1 MDYYIILRPLIG
13 AGIGYVTNWIA
24 VKMMFRP
31 LKPVKIGKLT
41 LPFTPGIIPKNKE
54 RIAKAIG
61 NTISNNLLTENTLT
75 ESLLSEEKQKLIRDS
90 IERKIYEI
98 SNEEEITIKEKI
110 QDYIDEDLYSKTTKF
125 IKNKLTNIIIDT
137 LKEEDIGNLVA
148 KQIEAAAKEKMQGSI
163 LGIFGAN
170 NLISKITDETAKKI
184 NEYID
189 ENGKEL
195 ISVIIMEKISEFE
208 GEYTSDIANKI
219 KNSEIDFISIIMD
232 IYNKIIEENISKVL
246 NAIDISK
253 VVEDKINS
261 MNMLELEKMILEIMN
276 KELKALVNL
285 GAIIGFVLG
294 LLNLTF

>member
-41 LPFTPGIIPKNKE
+41 LPFTPGILPKNKE

-61 NTISNNLLTENTLT
+61 NTISNNLLTENTLA

-137 LKEEDIGNLVA
+137 LKEEDIGNIVA

-208 GEYTSDIANKI
+208 EEYTSNIANKI
-219 KNSEIDFISIIMD
+219 KNSEIDFISIIMN

-294 LLNLTF
+294 LLNLIF

>member
-1 MDYYIILRPLIG
+1 MNYYIFLRPLIG

-75 ESLLSEEKQKLIRDS
+75 ESLLSEEKQKLIRES

-219 KNSEIDFISIIMD
+219 KNSEIDFISIIMN

-261 MNMLELEKMILEIMN
+261 MYMLELEKMILEIMN

>member
-41 LPFTPGIIPKNKE
+41 VPFTPGILPKNKE

-61 NTISNNLLTENTLT
+61 NTISNNLLTENTLA
-75 ESLLSEEKQKLIRDS
+75 ESLLSEEKQKLIRES

-137 LKEEDIGNLVA
+137 LKEEDIGNIVA

-208 GEYTSDIANKI
+208 EEYTSDIAKKI
-219 KNSEIDFISIIMD
+219 KNSEIDFISIIMN

-294 LLNLTF
+294 LLNLIF